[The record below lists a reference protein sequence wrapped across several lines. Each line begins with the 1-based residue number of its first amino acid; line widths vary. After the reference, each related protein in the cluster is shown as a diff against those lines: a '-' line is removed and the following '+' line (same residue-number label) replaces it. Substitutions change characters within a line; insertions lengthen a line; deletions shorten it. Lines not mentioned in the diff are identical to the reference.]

1 MLYGVGSSVILVYL
15 RGVLGLEGKSGCYSK
30 KKKRGLG
37 ELECEML
44 VMVDGWWY
52 DKIVRGF

>member
-1 MLYGVGSSVILVYL
+1 VILVYL
-15 RGVLGLEGKSGCYSK
+15 RGGLGSERKSECYSK
-30 KKKRGLG
+30 KKVGLG
-37 ELECEML
+37 ELECETL

>member
-1 MLYGVGSSVILVYL
+1 MDLDWKEKASVIV
-15 RGVLGLEGKSGCYSK
+15 K
-30 KKKRGLG
+30 KAGLG
-37 ELECEML
+37 ELECETL